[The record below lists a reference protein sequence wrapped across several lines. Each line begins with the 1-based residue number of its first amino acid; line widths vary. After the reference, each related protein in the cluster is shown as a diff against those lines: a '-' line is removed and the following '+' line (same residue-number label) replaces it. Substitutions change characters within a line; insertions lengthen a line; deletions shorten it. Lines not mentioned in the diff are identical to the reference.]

1 MIWACSEVL
10 FGLDWALRNNP
21 ALREMVIH
29 PFLSLIICTS
39 LYVGFKI
46 MIN

>member
-1 MIWACSEVL
+1 VL

-29 PFLSLIICTS
+29 PFLSLIIC
-39 LYVGFKI
+39 
-46 MIN
+46 